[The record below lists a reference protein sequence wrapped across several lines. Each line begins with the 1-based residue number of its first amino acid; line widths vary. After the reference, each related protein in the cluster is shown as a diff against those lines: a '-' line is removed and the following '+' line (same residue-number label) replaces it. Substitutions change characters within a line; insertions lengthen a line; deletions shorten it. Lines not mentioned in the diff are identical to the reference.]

1 MNDWR
6 RLIWLN
12 GNLISTPLT
21 DFWQISQTV
30 QDPSIPNLPL
40 TTPAGGAAAQTL
52 TQSATYANSN
62 TFYTHVLTQPAPSQ
76 TLTQSARHDNSNTF
90 YTHALTASIALSQ
103 SSRFDNAPTFYAH
116 TLTPGAVGL
125 IQSAR
130 YDNAATFYA
139 HTLTPGAVAL
149 AQSARFD
156 NDATFY
162 SHTLNQAGGTQNL
175 TQSAIFDNENT
186 FFAHELNHVAILQ
199 SIYPSGGIVERHKQ
213 KDTSNETPIIFLPQ
227 YQPRYISEELRSE
240 RIKLGIVERE
250 QEQARLEAEQVAAR
264 KAQQDTEQYIQKQIY
279 IALLNEQIA
288 EFEAQKALILARLI
302 EIEEALRLQLEEEQ
316 DIVFCMAMLAAA

>member
-6 RLIWLN
+6 RLFWISGRLV
-12 GNLISTPLT
+12 STPLT
-21 DFWQISQTV
+21 DFWQISRTV
-30 QDPSIPNLPL
+30 QDPAIPNLPL
-40 TTPAGGAAAQTL
+40 ITPSGGASTQTL
-52 TQSATYANSN
+52 TQSSRFDNAA

-76 TLTQSARHDNSNTF
+76 TLTQSARYDNSNTF
-90 YTHALTASIALSQ
+90 YSHALTASIALSQ

-130 YDNAATFYA
+130 YDNASGFYS

-175 TQSAIFDNENT
+175 TQSATFENENT
-186 FFAHELNHVAILQ
+186 FFAHALDQEDVTSSSPPFIGRGGGGYLVELDAKPI
-199 SIYPSGGIVERHKQ
+199 R
-213 KDTSNETPIIFLPQ
+213 ETITL
-227 YQPRYISEELRSE
+227 YDE
-240 RIKLGIVERE
+240 
-250 QEQARLEAEQVAAR
+250 EAEILELLATIMPVIQT
-264 KAQQDTEQYIQKQIY
+264 QQQRRAI
-279 IALLNEQIA
+279 
-288 EFEAQKALILARLI
+288 
-302 EIEEALRLQLEEEQ
+302 
-316 DIVFCMAMLAAA
+316 